1 MESPVIGEADAA
13 ASDASVSS
21 AGVFSGLRIVSLC
34 TLLSRVLGLVRD
46 MGMAALFGNGA
57 VMDAF
62 TVAFRIPNLARRFFG
77 EGALTAAFLP
87 VFVGEMEQNGR
98 RSAWKVGSAVL
109 MLLSLALCLF
119 VLLGELG
126 LWGIAAWANVSA
138 EADLLIWLTAI
149 MLPYLILICLSAQ
162 ISAMLHA
169 LGHFTWPALVPVFL
183 NLVWIAGIW
192 WIAPRFDSPTAQVT
206 AVSLCIVVAGVFQ
219 MAAPWPALKKL
230 GFHFDPNWREAK
242 TRVQEIIGSM
252 LPVLL
257 GLSITQLNA
266 LTDSLIAWSFSAPE
280 AATLE
285 ELARYPLESG
295 TASALY
301 LGQRMYQ
308 FPLGVF
314 GVALGTVM
322 FPLLSRHAQRGDFDG
337 LRKDFLLGLQLVVS
351 IGVPASVGLF
361 LLADP
366 LTELLFRHGAF
377 DARDA
382 LQTSQMIR
390 WYGIGVWAYSALLI
404 VHRGFYAVG
413 DRATPLRVGL
423 LAMIANVV
431 LCFLFIWPFGGW
443 GLALATAIS
452 AMLQVA
458 LVTWAFQGQVGR
470 LEWGKLIRTTL
481 RAGFASLLMA
491 IGCLGTLA
499 LLEAAELSSRTLN
512 VAAPVGVS
520 MLIYF
525 AAAKLLK
532 MQELALLLPRG
543 KRR

>member
-1 MESPVIGEADAA
+1 M
-13 ASDASVSS
+13 
-21 AGVFSGLRIVSLC
+21 FSGLRIVSLC

-98 RSAWKVGSAVL
+98 MSAWKVGSAVL
-109 MLLSLALCLF
+109 MLLSLSLCVF
-119 VLLGELG
+119 VLLAEAV
-126 LWGIAAWANVSA
+126 LWGLSAWADVSA
-138 EADLLIWLTAI
+138 EAKLLIDLTAI

-162 ISAMLHA
+162 VSAMLHA
-169 LGHFTWPALVPVFL
+169 LGHFTWPALVPVLL

-192 WIAPRFDSPTAQVT
+192 WIAPRFETPAEKVT
-206 AVSLCIVVAGVFQ
+206 AISVCIVIAGVLQ
-219 MAAPWPALKKL
+219 MAAPWPALKRL

-242 TRVQEIIGSM
+242 ARVLEIIAGM
-252 LPVLL
+252 LPVLF

-280 AATLE
+280 SATAE
-285 ELARYPLESG
+285 QLARFPLESG

-322 FPLLSRHAQRGDFDG
+322 FPLFSRHAQRGDFAG
-337 LRKDFLLGLQLVVS
+337 LRRDFLLGLELVVG

-366 LTELLFRHGAF
+366 LTDLLFRHGNF

-413 DRATPLRVGL
+413 DRQTPLRVGI
-423 LAMIANVV
+423 LAMVSNVV
-431 LCFLFIWPFGGW
+431 LSFTFIWPFGGW
-443 GLALATAIS
+443 GLALSTALS
-452 AMLQVA
+452 AMLQVS

-470 LEWGKLIRTTL
+470 LDWPRLVRTTC
-481 RAGFASLLMA
+481 RAGVASLAMA
-491 IGCLGTLA
+491 LSCWGTLA
-499 LLEAAELSSRTLN
+499 LLQAAAISSRTLN
-512 VAAPVGVS
+512 VVAPVGVS
-520 MLIYF
+520 ILVYF
-525 AAAKLLK
+525 AAAKLLN
-532 MQELALLLPRG
+532 MQELAVLLQRG
-543 KRR
+543 KR